1 MSTYLYGIVP
11 DPVPQDAHP
20 DTPGVGDPPR
30 PVRIL
35 RHRRALAALV
45 SDVTLDEVSGDN
57 VRLLRRNMKAHAA
70 ILNALV
76 ARTTVLPVRFG
87 VVFPDD
93 RSLIAKLLDPQQ
105 AVLQQYLAELQGTV
119 EITLKATY
127 LEDRV
132 LAQIVSEQPQ
142 LVAQGRGA
150 SRASYQSKLETGKRI
165 AAAIQDRRDKEG
177 QWIVDKLRKTVL
189 GIRINKTLSDLMALN
204 ASFLVDRG
212 NMPAFDKEVERIHAQ
227 VGEYIKL
234 DCVGPLP
241 PYSFVDLRL

>member
-1 MSTYLYGIVP
+1 MSIYLYGIVP
-11 DPVPQDAHP
+11 DPLPQDAHP
-20 DTPGVGDPPR
+20 NTTGVGHPPR

-45 SDVTLDEVSGDN
+45 SDVTLDEVSTDD

-70 ILNALV
+70 ILNALI
-76 ARTTVLPVRFG
+76 AHTTVLPARFG
-87 VVFPDD
+87 VVFPDE
-93 RSLIAKLLDPQQ
+93 RALVTKFLDPQH
-105 AVLQQYLAELQGTV
+105 AVLERYLTELDGSV

-127 LEDRV
+127 IEDRV

-142 LVAQGRGA
+142 LVAHGRSAG
-150 SRASYQSKLETGKRI
+150 RASYQSKIETGKRI
-165 AAAIQDRRDKEG
+165 ATAIQARRDKEG
-177 QWIVDKLRKTVL
+177 QWIVDKLRKSVL
-189 GIRINKTLSDLMALN
+189 EIRINKTLSDLMALN
-204 ASFLVDRG
+204 ASFLVDRAR
-212 NMPAFDKEVERIHAQ
+212 MPSFDKEIERIHTQ